1 MGLEIG
7 MLQYIAKRLLLA
19 IPILIAVVTLVFFVV
34 RMAPGDP
41 AQVILGDSASQESL
55 TALRTELGLDRP
67 LLVQYGEFLFSIL
80 KGDLGNSIIR
90 KQSINSMIAEVLPY
104 TIELTLAGVLVGV
117 ILGLP
122 LGVFSAVFR
131 NSAADYGVR
140 IMSLLGLSFPAFY
153 SGILL
158 LLAFAVYLGW
168 FPVISDPDMGNLG
181 ERLYMLVLPAMNL
194 GLIMMAYVVR
204 SSRSSLLE
212 TLGEDYIRTAKAKG
226 LPGFIIL
233 YKHALKNALIP
244 VITIVG
250 LYLGVLVGNSVLTE
264 IVFNRP
270 GLGKLILSALD
281 ERDYSLLQGLMVIYA
296 FIIVLVNL
304 ITDLTYGM
312 VDPRIRKQ

>member
-1 MGLEIG
+1 
-7 MLQYIAKRLLLA
+7 MLQYIVRRLLLA

-55 TALRTELGLDRP
+55 TALRAELGLDRP
-67 LLVQYGEFLFSIL
+67 LLVQYGEFLFSII

-204 SSRSSLLE
+204 SARSSLLE
-212 TLGEDYIRTAKAKG
+212 TLGEDYIRTARAKG

-312 VDPRIRKQ
+312 VDPRIRRQ

>member
-1 MGLEIG
+1 
-7 MLQYIAKRLLLA
+7 MLQYIVRRLLLA

-67 LLVQYGEFLFSIL
+67 LLVQYGEFLFSIV

-312 VDPRIRKQ
+312 VDPRIRRQ

>member
-1 MGLEIG
+1 
-7 MLQYIAKRLLLA
+7 MLQFIVRRLVLA
-19 IPILIAVVTLVFFVV
+19 IPILVAVLSLVFFVV

-55 TALRTELGLDRP
+55 DSLRHELGLDRP
-67 LLVQYGEFLFSIL
+67 VIVQYGEFLFSVL

-90 KQSINSMIAEVLPY
+90 KQSINAIVAEVMPY
-104 TIELTLAGVLVGV
+104 TIELTIAGVLVGV
-117 ILGLP
+117 IFGIP

-131 NSAADYGVR
+131 NSVADYFTR
-140 IMSLLGLSFPAFY
+140 IGSLLGLSFPAFY

-158 LLAFAVYLGW
+158 LLAFSVYLGW
-168 FPVISDPDMGNLG
+168 FPVVSDPNMENWG
-181 ERLYMLVLPAMNL
+181 ERIHMLILPSMNL

-204 SSRSSLLE
+204 SARSSMLE
-212 TLGEDYIRTAKAKG
+212 TLGEDYVRTAKAKG
-226 LPGFIIL
+226 LPEFIIL
-233 YKHALKNALIP
+233 YKHGLKNALIP
-244 VITIVG
+244 VITIIG

-270 GLGKLILSALD
+270 GLGKLILAALD
-281 ERDYSLLQGLMVIYA
+281 ERDYNLLQGLMVIYA

-304 ITDLTYGM
+304 VTDLTYGM

>member
-1 MGLEIG
+1 
-7 MLQYIAKRLLLA
+7 MLQYIVKRLLLA
-19 IPILIAVVTLVFFVV
+19 IPILVAVVTLVFFVV

-67 LLVQYGEFLFSIL
+67 ILVQYGEFLFSII
-80 KGDLGNSIIR
+80 KGDLGDSIIR

-168 FPVISDPDMGNLG
+168 FPVISDPDMGNMG

-212 TLGEDYIRTAKAKG
+212 TLGEDYIRTAKAYG
-226 LPGFIIL
+226 LSSKLIR
-233 YKHALKNALIP
+233 YKYALKNGLIP
-244 VITIVG
+244 VVTVTGLAYAYELGGSILVENIFDWPGMGRFMWLSIINNDYPGIMGVTIIFAIICCTIN
-250 LYLGVLVGNSVLTE
+250 LLVDLVYA
-264 IVFNRP
+264 
-270 GLGKLILSALD
+270 LI
-281 ERDYSLLQGLMVIYA
+281 
-296 FIIVLVNL
+296 
-304 ITDLTYGM
+304 
-312 VDPRIRKQ
+312 DPKVRIAGTN

>member
-1 MGLEIG
+1 
-7 MLQYIAKRLLLA
+7 MLQYIVKRLLLA
-19 IPILIAVVTLVFFVV
+19 IPILVAVVTLVFFVV

-55 TALRTELGLDRP
+55 TALRAEMGLDRP
-67 LLVQYGEFLFSIL
+67 MLVQYSEFLFSIM

-140 IMSLLGLSFPAFY
+140 IMSLMGLSFPAFY

-168 FPVISDPDMGNLG
+168 FPVISDPDMGNMG

>member
-1 MGLEIG
+1 
-7 MLQYIAKRLLLA
+7 MLQYVIKRLLLA
-19 IPILIAVVTLVFFVV
+19 IPILLAVVTLVFFVV
-34 RMAPGDP
+34 RLAPGDP

-55 TALRTELGLDRP
+55 NSLRAELGLDRP
-67 LLVQYGEFLFSIL
+67 ILIQYGEFLLSVV

-90 KQSINSMIAEVLPY
+90 KQSINSIVAEVLPY
-104 TIELTLAGVLVGV
+104 TIELTVAGVLMGV
-117 ILGLP
+117 FFGLP
-122 LGVFSAVFR
+122 LGVFSAVYR
-131 NSAADYGVR
+131 NSFADYITR
-140 IMSLLGLSFPAFY
+140 IGSLLGLSFPAFY

-158 LLAFAVYLGW
+158 LLAFSVYLGW
-168 FPVISDPDMGNLG
+168 FPVVSDPDMDNLW
-181 ERLYMLVLPAMNL
+181 ERFHMLVLPAMNL

-226 LPGFIIL
+226 LPEFIVL

-244 VITIVG
+244 VITIIG

-281 ERDYSLLQGLMVIYA
+281 ERDYNLLQGLMVIYA

-304 ITDLTYGM
+304 VTDLTYGM

>member
-1 MGLEIG
+1 
-7 MLQYIAKRLLLA
+7 MLQYIVKRLLLA
-19 IPILIAVVTLVFFVV
+19 VPILLAVLTLVFFVV

-41 AQVILGDSASQESL
+41 AQVILGDSASEESL
-55 TALRTELGLDRP
+55 TALRAKLGLDRP
-67 LLVQYGEFLFSIL
+67 LIVQYGEFLWSIGR
-80 KGDLGNSIIR
+80 GDLGDSIIR
-90 KQSINSMIAEVLPY
+90 KQSVNSIVADVLPY

-117 ILGLP
+117 ILGIP
-122 LGVFSAVFR
+122 LGACSAVWR

-140 IMSLLGLSFPAFY
+140 ILSLLGLSFPAFY

-158 LLAFAVYLGW
+158 LLTFSVYLGW
-168 FPVISDPDMGNLG
+168 FPVVSDPDMSNIG
-181 ERLYMLVLPAMNL
+181 ERLYMLVLPALNL

-204 SSRSSLLE
+204 STRSSLLE
-212 TLGEDYIRTAKAKG
+212 TLGEDYVRTARAKG

-281 ERDYSLLQGLMVIYA
+281 ERDYNLLQGLMVIYA

-304 ITDLTYGM
+304 ATDLTYGM

>member
-1 MGLEIG
+1 M
-7 MLQYIAKRLLLA
+7 MQYIVKRLLLA
-19 IPILIAVVTLVFFVV
+19 IPILVAVVTLVFFVV

-67 LLVQYGEFLFSIL
+67 LLVQYGEFLFSII

>member
-1 MGLEIG
+1 
-7 MLQYIAKRLLLA
+7 MLQYIVRRLLLA

-67 LLVQYGEFLFSIL
+67 LLVQYGEFLFSIV

-140 IMSLLGLSFPAFY
+140 VMSLLGLSFPAFY

>member
-1 MGLEIG
+1 
-7 MLQYIAKRLLLA
+7 MLQYIIRRLLLA

-41 AQVILGDSASQESL
+41 AQVILGDSASEESL

-67 LLVQYGEFLFSIL
+67 LLVQYGEFLFSIA
-80 KGDLGNSIIR
+80 KGDLGDSIIR

-104 TIELTLAGVLVGV
+104 TIELTLAGVLLGV
-117 ILGLP
+117 ILGIP

-168 FPVISDPDMGNLG
+168 FPVISDPDMGNIG

-304 ITDLTYGM
+304 VTDLTYGM

>member
-1 MGLEIG
+1 
-7 MLQYIAKRLLLA
+7 MLQYIVKRLLLA
-19 IPILIAVVTLVFFVV
+19 IPILVAVVTLVFFVV

-55 TALRTELGLDRP
+55 TALRAELGLDRP
-67 LLVQYGEFLFSIL
+67 ILVQYGEFLFSII
-80 KGDLGNSIIR
+80 KGDLGDSIIR

-104 TIELTLAGVLVGV
+104 TIELTLAGVLMGV

-168 FPVISDPDMGNLG
+168 FPVISDPDMGNMG

-204 SSRSSLLE
+204 SARSSLLE

>member
-1 MGLEIG
+1 
-7 MLQYIAKRLLLA
+7 MLQYVIKRLLLA
-19 IPILIAVVTLVFFVV
+19 IPILVAVVTLVFFVV

-55 TALRTELGLDRP
+55 TAIRAELGLDRP
-67 LLVQYGEFLFSIL
+67 VIVQYGEFLVSVM

-90 KQSINSMIAEVLPY
+90 KQSVNSIIADVLPY
-104 TIELTLAGVLVGV
+104 TIELTLAGVLMGV
-117 ILGLP
+117 IIGLP

-131 NSAADYGVR
+131 NSMADYLTR
-140 IMSLLGLSFPAFY
+140 IGSLMGLSFPAFY

-158 LLAFAVYLGW
+158 LLAFSVYLGW
-168 FPVISDPDMGNLG
+168 FPVVSDPDMNNYW
-181 ERLYMLVLPAMNL
+181 ERLHMLVLPAMNL

-250 LYLGVLVGNSVLTE
+250 LYIGVLVGNSVLTE

-281 ERDYSLLQGLMVIYA
+281 ERDYNLLQGLMVIYA

-304 ITDLTYGM
+304 ATDLTYGM

>member
-1 MGLEIG
+1 
-7 MLQYIAKRLLLA
+7 MLQYILKRLLLA
-19 IPILIAVVTLVFFVV
+19 IPILVAVVTLVFFVV

-55 TALRTELGLDRP
+55 TALRAELGLDRP
-67 LLVQYGEFLFSIL
+67 ILVQYGEFLFSII
-80 KGDLGNSIIR
+80 KGDLGDSIIR

-168 FPVISDPDMGNLG
+168 FPVISDPDMGNMG

-304 ITDLTYGM
+304 ITDLTYGL

>member
-1 MGLEIG
+1 
-7 MLQYIAKRLLLA
+7 MLQYIVKRLLLA
-19 IPILIAVVTLVFFVV
+19 IPILLAVVTLVFFVV

-67 LLVQYGEFLFSIL
+67 ILVQYGEFLFSII

-140 IMSLLGLSFPAFY
+140 IMSLMGLSFPAFY

-168 FPVISDPDMGNLG
+168 FPVISDPDMGNMG

>member
-1 MGLEIG
+1 
-7 MLQYIAKRLLLA
+7 MLQYVIKRLLLA
-19 IPILIAVVTLVFFVV
+19 IPILLAVVTLVFFVV
-34 RMAPGDP
+34 RLAPGDP

-55 TALRTELGLDRP
+55 NSLRAELGLDRP
-67 LLVQYGEFLFSIL
+67 ILIQYGEFLLSVV

-90 KQSINSMIAEVLPY
+90 KQSINSIVAEVLPY
-104 TIELTLAGVLVGV
+104 TIELTVAGVLMGV
-117 ILGLP
+117 FFGLP
-122 LGVFSAVFR
+122 LGVFSAVYR
-131 NSAADYGVR
+131 NSFADYITR
-140 IMSLLGLSFPAFY
+140 IGSLLGLSFPAFY

-158 LLAFAVYLGW
+158 LLAFSVYLGW
-168 FPVISDPDMGNLG
+168 FPVVSDPDMDNLW
-181 ERLYMLVLPAMNL
+181 ERFHMLVLPAMNL

-226 LPGFIIL
+226 LPEFIIL

-244 VITIVG
+244 VITIIG

-281 ERDYSLLQGLMVIYA
+281 ERDYNLLQGLMVIYA

-304 ITDLTYGM
+304 VTDLTYGM

>member
-1 MGLEIG
+1 
-7 MLQYIAKRLLLA
+7 MLQYIVKRLLLA

-55 TALRTELGLDRP
+55 TALRAELGLDRP
-67 LLVQYGEFLFSIL
+67 MLVQYGEFIFSIM

-168 FPVISDPDMGNLG
+168 FPVISDPDMGNMG

>member
-1 MGLEIG
+1 
-7 MLQYIAKRLLLA
+7 MLQYIIRRLLLA

-55 TALRTELGLDRP
+55 TALRAELGLDRP
-67 LLVQYGEFLFSIL
+67 MLVQYGEFLFSIM

-140 IMSLLGLSFPAFY
+140 IMSLMGLSFPAFY

-158 LLAFAVYLGW
+158 LLAFSVYLGW

>member
-1 MGLEIG
+1 
-7 MLQYIAKRLLLA
+7 MLQYIVKRLLLA
-19 IPILIAVVTLVFFVV
+19 IPILVAVVTLVFFVV

-67 LLVQYGEFLFSIL
+67 ILVQYGEFLFSII
-80 KGDLGNSIIR
+80 KGDLGDSIIR

-168 FPVISDPDMGNLG
+168 FPVISDPDMGNMG

-204 SSRSSLLE
+204 SARSSLLE

-304 ITDLTYGM
+304 ITDLTYGL

>member
-1 MGLEIG
+1 
-7 MLQYIAKRLLLA
+7 MLQYVVRRLLLA
-19 IPILIAVVTLVFFVV
+19 IPILVAVVTLVFFVV

-55 TALRTELGLDRP
+55 DSLRSELGLDRP
-67 LLVQYGEFLFSIL
+67 IMVQYGEFLFSVVR
-80 KGDLGNSIIR
+80 GDLGESIIR
-90 KQSINSMIAEVLPY
+90 KQSINTIVAEVMPY
-104 TIELTLAGVLVGV
+104 TIELTVAGVLVGV
-117 ILGLP
+117 VLGIP

-131 NSAADYGVR
+131 NSFADYITR
-140 IMSLLGLSFPAFY
+140 IGSLLGLSFPAFY

-158 LLAFAVYLGW
+158 LLAFAVYLDW
-168 FPVISDPDMGNLG
+168 FPVVSDPDMDNWG
-181 ERLYMLVLPAMNL
+181 ERIHMLILPAANL

-204 SSRSSLLE
+204 SARSSMLE
-212 TLGEDYIRTAKAKG
+212 NLGEDYIRTAKAKG
-226 LPGFIIL
+226 LPEFIIL
-233 YKHALKNALIP
+233 YKHGLKNALIP
-244 VITIVG
+244 VITIIG

-281 ERDYSLLQGLMVIYA
+281 ERDYNLLQGLMVIYA
-296 FIIVLVNL
+296 FIIVCVNL

>member
-1 MGLEIG
+1 
-7 MLQYIAKRLLLA
+7 MLQYIVKRLLLA
-19 IPILIAVVTLVFFVV
+19 IPILVAVVTLVFFVV

-67 LLVQYGEFLFSIL
+67 ILVQYGEFLFSII
-80 KGDLGNSIIR
+80 KGDLGDSIIR

-168 FPVISDPDMGNLG
+168 FPVISDPDMGNMG

-204 SSRSSLLE
+204 SARSSLLE

-281 ERDYSLLQGLMVIYA
+281 ERDYSLLQGLMVVYA

-304 ITDLTYGM
+304 ITDLTYGL

>member
-1 MGLEIG
+1 
-7 MLQYIAKRLLLA
+7 MLQYIVRRLLIA
-19 IPILIAVVTLVFFVV
+19 IPILLAVVTLVFFVV

-41 AQVILGDSASQESL
+41 AQVILGDSASEESL
-55 TALRTELGLDRP
+55 TALRAELGLDRP
-67 LLVQYGEFLFSIL
+67 ILIQYGEFLFSIM
-80 KGDLGNSIIR
+80 KGDLGDSIIR
-90 KQSINSMIAEVLPY
+90 KQSINRMIAEVLPY

-117 ILGLP
+117 ILGIP

-181 ERLYMLVLPAMNL
+181 ERIYMLVLPAMNL

-281 ERDYSLLQGLMVIYA
+281 ERDYNLLQGLMVIYA
-296 FIIVLVNL
+296 FIIVVVNL
-304 ITDLTYGM
+304 VTDLTYGM

>member
-1 MGLEIG
+1 
-7 MLQYIAKRLLLA
+7 MLQYIVKRLLLA
-19 IPILIAVVTLVFFVV
+19 IPILVAVVTLVFFVV

-55 TALRTELGLDRP
+55 TALRAELGLDRP
-67 LLVQYGEFLFSIL
+67 ILVQYGEFLFSII

-122 LGVFSAVFR
+122 LGGFSAVFR

-168 FPVISDPDMGNLG
+168 FPVISDPDMGNMG